1 MKKNTKTFIK
11 HRVFLNDDHIINS
24 LTDTMIQEGYTQK
37 SLKKL

>member
-1 MKKNTKTFIK
+1 MKKIQKIYKTQGFPY
-11 HRVFLNDDHIINS
+11 DDHIINS